1 MPMRS
6 LCGSMIYRNSYFKK
20 ELRQAYMGNKIST
33 NRRMAS
39 ALFLGLIS
47 FALYFVVQTLQNSVL
62 ADVVPEIMQ
71 ASYFSTVYLYIHI
84 TVVFIV
90 IYFIAYYDYLF
101 FSEIRKNSWY
111 LLIQMGYHPVIM
123 FFAKLFALMYSVLL
137 IYTVGFL
144 VTIILT
150 YLLKYT
156 FIMSYLPTLYF
167 VGMADLLLITILSM
181 TFSLYAKTV
190 INGRYWT
197 FSSATLIFV
206 LKIMLGQYAIIS
218 NRVSM
223 QNIFTL
229 FDVKLSSY
237 WPVGA
242 VIMTACCLICLFRS
256 KKLAKYYSLPS
267 DTAILPAGMDLVE
280 IDSKTGKQKLIDSR
294 AKKGWRGRIVDTV
307 TTFFLIV
314 FICAALAFNLFIILI
329 NASTLGQEV
338 TIRGVIP
345 FVFSTSTMQPEIM
358 INDLAYFQKIDVQ
371 YPIKEGQI
379 ILFEENNVLFVERVI
394 TTTGNQLNVDIDN
407 YPPMSQIGAMKKT
420 VTRQAVHGVYS
431 GRNRWLGALILF
443 ANTIVGRLLFL
454 LVPAVLLFYQGQIYK
469 YFKKDN
475 K

>member
-1 MPMRS
+1 MRS
-6 LCGSMIYRNSYFKK
+6 LCGSMIYKNSYFKK

-33 NRRMAS
+33 NRKMAS
-39 ALFLGLIS
+39 ALFLGLFS
-47 FALYFVVQTLQNSVL
+47 FALYFVVQTLQKSVL
-62 ADVVPEIMQ
+62 SDVVPEIMQ

-84 TVVFIV
+84 AVVFNI

-101 FSEIRKNSWY
+101 FSEIRNNSWY
-111 LLIQMGYHPVIM
+111 LLIQMGYQPVIM
-123 FFAKLFALMYSVLL
+123 FIAKFIALMYSVLL
-137 IYTVGFL
+137 IYSVGFV
-144 VTIILT
+144 VTVILT
-150 YLLKYT
+150 FLLKYT
-156 FIMSYLPTLYF
+156 FIVSYLPTLYL
-167 VGMADLLLITILSM
+167 VGLEDLLLITILSM

-197 FSSATLIFV
+197 FFSAALIFV
-206 LKIMLGQYAIIS
+206 LKITLGQYAIIS

-237 WPVGA
+237 WLVGA
-242 VIMTACCLICLFRS
+242 AIMIACCLICLLRS
-256 KKLAKYYSLPS
+256 KNLAKYYNLPS
-267 DTAILPAGMDLVE
+267 DAAILSAGMDLVE
-280 IDSKTGKQKLIDSR
+280 IDSKTGKQKLIGSK
-294 AKKGWRGRIVDTV
+294 AKQGWRGRIVDTV
-307 TTFFLIV
+307 TTLFLIV
-314 FICAALAFNLFIILI
+314 FICAALAFNFFIILI
-329 NASTLGQEV
+329 NASTPGQEV

-345 FVFSTSTMQPEIM
+345 FVFSTNTMQPEIM

-371 YPIKEGQI
+371 YPIEEGQI

-394 TTTGNQLNVDIDN
+394 TKTGNQLNVDIDN

-420 VTRQAVHGVYS
+420 VTQQAVHGVYS

-469 YFKKDN
+469 YFKKGN
-475 K
+475 Q

>member
-1 MPMRS
+1 
-6 LCGSMIYRNSYFKK
+6 MIYKNSYFMK
-20 ELRQAYMGNKIST
+20 ELRQAYMENKIST
-33 NRRMAS
+33 NRRMAF
-39 ALFLGLIS
+39 ALFLGLVS

-84 TVVFIV
+84 IVVFNV
-90 IYFIAYYDYLF
+90 IYFIVYYDYLF

-123 FFAKLFALMYSVLL
+123 FFSKLFALMYSVVL

-144 VTIILT
+144 VMIILT
-150 YLLKYT
+150 FLLKYT
-156 FIMSYLPTLYF
+156 FIVSYLPTLYF
-167 VGMADLLLITILSM
+167 VGLADLLLITILSM

-197 FSSATLIFV
+197 FFSATLIFV

-242 VIMTACCLICLFRS
+242 AIMTACCLICLFRS
-256 KKLAKYYSLPS
+256 KNLAKYYNLPS
-267 DTAILPAGMDLVE
+267 DAAILPAGMDLVE
-280 IDSKTGKQKLIDSR
+280 IDSKTGKLKLIDSK

-307 TTFFLIV
+307 TTLFLIV

-329 NASTLGQEV
+329 NASTPGQEV

-379 ILFEENNVLFVERVI
+379 VLFEENNVLFVERVI

-454 LVPAVLLFYQGQIYK
+454 LVQAVLLFYQGQIYK
-469 YFKKDN
+469 YFKKEN